1 MTKDEYK
8 ARYDR
13 LKAEGLCTYC
23 GKRPALEGR
32 TLCGPCA
39 EKSRVRSRERMAWLK
54 SKGYC
59 VHCGREKAEPG
70 RTRCLA
76 CLGWQAEYDASHRT
90 DNDARRQRGA
100 LASKARYD
108 RLKAEGVCIDC
119 GKRPAEGGVR
129 CPVCRANRRADY
141 RRRYERTGWREAG
154 LCPKCGKPPA
164 EGYKLCPEHLAAARD
179 ALAKVRH
186 KPGPG
191 HLWNRQANAECKA
204 KERRTTDE

>member
-1 MTKDEYK
+1 MTKDEWK
-8 ARYDR
+8 ARHDR
-13 LKAEGLCTYC
+13 LKAEGLCTRC
-23 GKRPALEGR
+23 GKRPAPEGR
-32 TLCGPCA
+32 MLCGPCA
-39 EKSRVRSRERMAWLK
+39 EKGRVRSRERTAWLK

-59 VHCGREKAEPG
+59 VHCGKEKAEPG

-76 CLGWQAEYDASHRT
+76 CLGRQMEYEACCPT
-90 DNDARRQRGA
+90 TDARRQRRA
-100 LASKARYD
+100 LANKARYD
-108 RLKAEGVCIDC
+108 SLKAEGMCVDC
-119 GKRPAEGGVR
+119 GKRPAEGGVL
-129 CPVCRANRRADY
+129 CPFCRAYRNAAA

-191 HLWNRQANAECKA
+191 HLWNRQANAECKT